1 MSIQPTDIKKRYSVA
16 AAAGNTTAG
25 TAPTSLGDQVSTT
38 DIPNNS
44 LGNIF
49 GDITGDE
56 SAAGVVKYR
65 CIFIGNEHA
74 TLTLQAA
81 DVSVVNQ
88 VANGASIAVA
98 VDNIA
103 ASPKGSASAQATTI
117 PNETTVPVAVGAFG
131 TGPVVIGDIP
141 AGSVRA
147 VWIRQTTPIGATS
160 PLPDGVD
167 AFDLLI
173 NGDTLP

>member
-1 MSIQPTDIKKRYSVA
+1 MSILPADIKKRYSVT

-25 TAPTSLGDQVSTT
+25 TAVASLGDQVSTT
-38 DIPNNS
+38 DIADNV
-44 LGNIF
+44 LGNLF
-49 GDITGDE
+49 QDVTGDQ

-74 TLTLQAA
+74 TLTLTAA

-103 ASPKGSASAQATTI
+103 ASAKGSASAQATTI
-117 PNETTVPVAVGAFG
+117 ANELTAPVAVGAFG
-131 TGPVVIGDIP
+131 TGPVVIGDLAP
-141 AGSVRA
+141 GFVRA
-147 VWIRQTTPIGATS
+147 VWVRQTTLAGATS

-167 AFDLLI
+167 GFDLLI
-173 NGDTLP
+173 DGDTLP